1 MAKIKTDEVK
11 KEELE
16 TDCLTTNIKTPIE
29 PIKEGLVDEWQLIA
43 KYKNEKV
50 TKITMGMDTPAG
62 AIVKVTTKENGQT
75 TEAMAFCSGVGIEDG
90 KLVKK

>member
-11 KEELE
+11 KEEVVEAESNTLGV
-16 TDCLTTNIKTPIE
+16 LNPE

-43 KYKNEKV
+43 KYKDENV